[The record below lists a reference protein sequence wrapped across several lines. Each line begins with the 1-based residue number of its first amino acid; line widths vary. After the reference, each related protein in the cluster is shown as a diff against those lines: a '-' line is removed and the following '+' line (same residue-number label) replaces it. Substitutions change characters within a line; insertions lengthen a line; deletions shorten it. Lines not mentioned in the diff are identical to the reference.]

1 MPTIKDVAK
10 HAGVSVS
17 TVSYALSGN
26 RPISQAVRE
35 RVEQAVQELGFTG
48 SALARNLRRGL
59 SHTIGMVH
67 PPREIMLE
75 GTSIDFIISAS
86 ETIKQSHTLKLFPYP
101 QSAEALL
108 DAFRQRSI
116 DGLILMHIAR
126 HDPRVEALRKT
137 DYPFALIG
145 RPENTQGLN
154 LVDFDFEEAAY
165 LAIKHLV
172 ELGHKHIGYL
182 DLPLQ
187 ERQDDLGYAFYMRQG
202 FERAQKDF
210 DVLLMAQFS
219 GRSNQDSYQATKA
232 LLKEHQSLTAIVV
245 LLGATYLGVSYALN
259 DLKKRIPEDYSV
271 VCLGA
276 ASMAP
281 WVLPTVSTLD
291 NQLTDL
297 GRIAAELLLG
307 RIVDNQQAKQ
317 ILLPAR
323 LVQRQSSM
331 RKEKR

>member
-48 SALARNLRRGL
+48 SALARNLRKGL

-101 QSAEALL
+101 QNAETLL
-108 DAFRQRSI
+108 DAFKQRSI
-116 DGLILMHIAR
+116 DGLILMHVAR
-126 HDPRVEALRKT
+126 HDQRVEALRKT

-165 LAIKHLV
+165 LAIKHLA
-172 ELGHKHIGYL
+172 ELGHRYIGYL
-182 DLPLQ
+182 DLPVQ
-187 ERQDDLGYAFYMRQG
+187 ERNDDLGYAFYMEQG
-202 FERAQKDF
+202 
-210 DVLLMAQFS
+210 
-219 GRSNQDSYQATKA
+219 TKA
-232 LLKEHQSLTAIVV
+232 
-245 LLGATYLGVSYALN
+245 G
-259 DLKKRIPEDYSV
+259 
-271 VCLGA
+271 
-276 ASMAP
+276 
-281 WVLPTVSTLD
+281 
-291 NQLTDL
+291 
-297 GRIAAELLLG
+297 
-307 RIVDNQQAKQ
+307 
-317 ILLPAR
+317 
-323 LVQRQSSM
+323 
-331 RKEKR
+331 